1 MMAKIEPI
9 TIPLAVEIHPEIKE
23 RLDELELTQKRQ
35 EADIIHWRGVAR
47 DAAEVAVDVRKSM
60 KGSSQGGGKAVRNV
74 MAFGGLASLGVGCWW
89 VLPAVSLI
97 VIGSITLG
105 LVVFGTVARWKSEGD
120 HVRSD
125 S

>member
-1 MMAKIEPI
+1 MNEEI
-9 TIPLAVEIHPEIKE
+9 TPLAVEIHPEIKE

-35 EADIIHWRGVAR
+35 EADIGHWRGVAM
-47 DAAEVAVDVRKSM
+47 DAAQVAMDVRKSM
-60 KGSSQGGGKAVRNV
+60 KGGPQGRGSIVRNV
-74 MAFGGLASLGVGCWW
+74 MAVGGLASLGVGCWW

-97 VIGSITLG
+97 VVGSITLS
-105 LVVFGTVARWKSEGD
+105 LVVFGTVARWKLERD